1 MAKKLVE
8 YMTKQG
14 IKFVKGNASKFDK
27 QNDKILV
34 SLEKDEDG
42 KIINE
47 QEEYDNV
54 FQAIG
59 RQPETKKINLE

>member
-1 MAKKLVE
+1 
-8 YMTKQG
+8 MTKQG
-14 IKFVKGNASKFDK
+14 IKFVKGNASKFEK

-34 SLEKDEDG
+34 SLEKEEDG

-59 RQPETKKINLE
+59 R